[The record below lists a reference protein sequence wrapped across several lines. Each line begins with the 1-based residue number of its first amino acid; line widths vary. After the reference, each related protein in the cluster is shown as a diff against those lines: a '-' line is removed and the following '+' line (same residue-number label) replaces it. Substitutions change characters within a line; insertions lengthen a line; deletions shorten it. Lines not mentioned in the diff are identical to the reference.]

1 METELKID
9 KNQNKNVVNNDS
21 TEENCNVKS

>member
-1 METELKID
+1 MKTELKID